1 MANEHKN
8 LHSPWSEMIVAEP
21 LPRRLEEAQESIL
34 HKSWLQ
40 KERTGDACTYLY
52 IYIIYIYKRIYS
64 TGVCIYIYKC
74 FWHVGISV
82 KWQLG

>member
-8 LHSPWSEMIVAEP
+8 LHSLWSEMTVAEP

-52 IYIIYIYKRIYS
+52 IYIYYINVY
-64 TGVCIYIYKC
+64 TVLVCIYIY
-74 FWHVGISV
+74 IASV
-82 KWQLG
+82 FGMLGYR